1 MKLQDRLPEYVVAG
15 KRYRVD
21 LDFRNILTMLDVMSD
36 ETLLDEARLFL
47 ALRCIMRRVPRNE
60 RKQAEIFKAVM
71 ELLFGDNKQKEQQDQ
86 FMSLTQ
92 DAELIVGAFR
102 QAYGIDLYRD
112 KLHWFEFRTLLAC
125 LPEGSRYAEVVGIRT
140 RPLPKA
146 TKYNHEERMALIKA
160 KREVAIHKTDK
171 QIEQSYRASV
181 YRVADSLKALAKRG
195 EQQH

>member
-1 MKLQDRLPEYVVAG
+1 MKLQDRLPESVVVG
-15 KRYRVD
+15 RRYRLD

-47 ALRCIMRRVPRNE
+47 ALRCIMRRVPKKE
-60 RKQAEIFKAVM
+60 TKQAEIFKAVM
-71 ELLFGDNKQKEQQDQ
+71 ELLFGDNKQNEQQEQ

-112 KLHWFEFRTLLAC
+112 RLHWFEFRTLLAC

-146 TKYNHEERMALIKA
+146 TKYNHEERMALIRA
-160 KREVAIHKTDK
+160 KRDVAIQKTDE
-171 QIEQSYRASV
+171 QIRKSYKASV